1 MEVFTILWREF
12 VFFKRRLFNITTAA
26 IINPLLYVIAFGWGL
41 GSDIQ
46 IEGTTYMHFV
56 IPGIIA
62 LTTMNTSFSA
72 VSTRLNIS
80 RLYEKSFEY
89 YLTSPVNMKLLA
101 LGHILAGAFRG
112 MYASALVLIISYIF
126 KIYIPINFH
135 FILICFL
142 SSFLFSAFGYGAAL
156 SINSHY
162 DMSRF
167 STFVMT
173 PMSFL
178 CGTFFSL
185 NKLPLWMKNF
195 IDILPLTHS
204 TNALRDI
211 AIKGNFNHNSII
223 VLIIYSIIFYIYGV
237 AISYRELDA

>member
-12 VFFKRRLFNITTAA
+12 IFFKRRWFNITTAA
-26 IINPLLYVIAFGWGL
+26 IINPLLYIIAFGWGL
-41 GSDIQ
+41 GSDVH
-46 IEGTTYMHFV
+46 IEGTSYMHFI

-62 LTTMNTSFSA
+62 LSTMNTSFNA
-72 VSTRLNIS
+72 VSVRLNVS

-112 MYASALVLIISYIF
+112 MYASLLVLAISYIF
-126 KIYIPINFH
+126 KIYIPINLYFL
-135 FILICFL
+135 LICFL
-142 SSFLFSAFGYGAAL
+142 NSFLFSSFGYGAAL

-167 STFVMT
+167 NTFVMT

-178 CGTFFSL
+178 CETFFSL

-195 IDILPLTHS
+195 INILPLTHS

-211 AIKGNFNHNSII
+211 ALKGSFNRNSII
-223 VLIIYSIIFYIYGV
+223 VLLLYSIAFYIYGL
-237 AISYRELDA
+237 AISYRELD

>member
-1 MEVFTILWREF
+1 MEVFTILWREYI
-12 VFFKRRLFNITTAA
+12 FFKRKIFNITTAA
-26 IINPLLYVIAFGWGL
+26 IITPLLYVIAFGWGL
-41 GSDIQ
+41 GADVQ
-46 IEGTTYMHFV
+46 VEGSTYMHFV

-62 LTTMNTSFSA
+62 LTSMNTSFSA
-72 VSTRLNIS
+72 VSVRVNIS

-101 LGHILAGAFRG
+101 LGQILAGAFRG
-112 MYASALVLIISYIF
+112 MFASTLVLLISFMF
-126 KIYIPINFH
+126 KIHIPIDFN

-142 SSFLFSAFGYGAAL
+142 NSFLFSAFGYGAAL

-167 STFVMT
+167 STFIMT

-185 NKLPLWMKNF
+185 NKLPVAIKGF
-195 IDILPLTHS
+195 INILPLTYS
-204 TNALRDI
+204 TTALRDMTL
-211 AIKGNFNHNSII
+211 KGSFNKSTILAL
-223 VLIIYSIIFYIYGV
+223 VVYSIIFYIYGV
-237 AISYRELDA
+237 VMSYREMS

>member
-12 VFFKRRLFNITTAA
+12 LFFKRRIFNITTSA

-41 GSDIQ
+41 GADVQ
-46 IEGTTYMHFV
+46 VEGTTYMHFV

-62 LTTMNTSFSA
+62 LSTMNTSFSA
-72 VSTRLNIS
+72 VSVRVNIS

-101 LGHILAGAFRG
+101 LGQILSGAFRG
-112 MYASALVLIISYIF
+112 MYASMLVLFVSFIF
-126 KIYIPINFH
+126 GIYIPINFS

-142 SSFLFSAFGYGAAL
+142 NSFLFSAFGYSAAL

-162 DMSRF
+162 DMNRF
-167 STFVMT
+167 STFIMT

-185 NKLPLWMKNF
+185 NKLPLAIKKF
-195 IDILPLTHS
+195 INILPLTF
-204 TNALRDI
+204 TTTALRDI
-211 AIKGNFNHNSII
+211 TLKGSFNINAIFA
-223 VLIIYSIIFYIYGV
+223 LLIYSAVFYTYGV
-237 AISYRELDA
+237 IMSYREMC

>member
-12 VFFKRRLFNITTAA
+12 IFFKRRIFNITTAA
-26 IINPLLYVIAFGWGL
+26 IINPLLYIIAFGWGL

-62 LTTMNTSFSA
+62 LSTMNTSFGA
-72 VSTRLNIS
+72 ISTRLNIS

-112 MYASALVLIISYIF
+112 MYASILVLTISYIF
-126 KIYIPINFH
+126 KIYIPINFY

-142 SSFLFSAFGYGAAL
+142 NSFLFSAFGYGAAL

-162 DMSRF
+162 DMGRF
-167 STFVMT
+167 NTFVMT

-185 NKLPLWMKNF
+185 EKLPLWMKKF
-195 IDILPLTHS
+195 INILPLTHS

-211 AIKGNFNHNSII
+211 AIKGKFNHNSII
-223 VLIIYSIIFYIYGV
+223 VLLFYSIIFYIYGV
-237 AISYRELDA
+237 AISYRELEG